1 MRFVIRQWLA
11 VHSGLNIAIALFSVA
26 LIGALWT
33 VVIVEQR
40 AERAAVIA
48 EAVKQNTNLAVAY
61 EERIVRTLKGL
72 DGVLLFMRHEYRRLG
87 PGMNITGYIEDGV
100 IDRRLFNVLRV
111 IDERGNIVIS
121 SRGVDNDAEFLN
133 YADQKF
139 FRDHQLR
146 RNQDT
151 LYIDKPALGRISN
164 TWQVPM
170 SRRVIKPDGTFGG
183 VIVLLVDPGYFTR
196 FYQKAEIG
204 SQGAVLLAGLDGVL
218 RARRVGNKLTFGED
232 YSRSSLLQEQAKSMI
247 GDFVNRDGV
256 DGISRF
262 FSYRTLPGYPLVIAV
277 GAGQDE
283 VLTDFKRKRKRDYGL
298 ALLFSFVVTLFA
310 GALMV
315 TLARQKRASIAL
327 AISEVRFRAA
337 FEQAAIGIVHTSMD
351 RRYLQINQKYCDML
365 GYTRDELLGQSADS
379 VTHPEDREDS
389 GHHRQQLVSGI
400 KDSVSAEKRYVRK
413 DGKLIWVNRTVSLV
427 RDHAGQPLYFLHL
440 VEDIME
446 RKRLEAELRELAA
459 TDMLTGL
466 PNRRAFIARLEEEHA
481 RLKRFDAQQAAV
493 LMLDLDFFKRIND
506 THGHPAGDAVL
517 RRVAEVINDQIRQ
530 VDFCSRL
537 GGEEFAMLLA
547 GAAPVAALEFAER
560 LRRKIAE
567 ASVTYEGKVITVT
580 ASIGVAAL
588 QASDDNAD
596 AALLRADQALY
607 KAKDVG
613 RDRVEITASE
623 V

>member
-1 MRFVIRQWLA
+1 MRSMIRQWLA
-11 VHSGLNIAIALFSVA
+11 VHSGLNIAIALFSAA

-40 AERAAVIA
+40 AERASVIA

-61 EERIVRTLKGL
+61 EEHIVRTLKGL
-72 DGVLLFMRHEYRRLG
+72 DGVLLFMRHEYQRLG
-87 PGMNITGYIEDGV
+87 RQMDIAGYIKDGI
-100 IDRRLFNVLRV
+100 IDGRLFNVLSV
-111 IDERGNIVIS
+111 IDEHGYIVIS
-121 SRGVDNDAEFLN
+121 NKGEESRAENFN
-133 YADQKF
+133 HANQGF
-139 FRDHQLR
+139 FREHQLR

-151 LYIDKPALGRISN
+151 FYIDKPVLGRISDV
-164 TWQVPM
+164 WQVPM
-170 SRRVIKPDGTFGG
+170 SRRIIKPDGSFGG
-183 VIVLLVDPGYFTR
+183 VIVLSVEPGYFTR

-204 SQGAVLLAGLDGVL
+204 SQGAVVLAGLDGVL
-218 RARRVGNKLTFGED
+218 RARRVGSKLTFGED
-232 YSRSSLLQEQAKSMI
+232 YSKSSLLQEQAKAAI
-247 GDFVNRDGV
+247 GDFVSRGGV
-256 DGISRF
+256 DGVSRF
-262 FSYRTLPGYPLVIAV
+262 FSYRTLPGYPLVVAV

-283 VLTDFKRKRKRDYGL
+283 VLADFARKGRRDSAL
-298 ALLFSFVVTLFA
+298 AMLFSVVVTAFA
-310 GALMV
+310 GVLMG
-315 TLARQKRASIAL
+315 TLARQRRAGIAL
-327 AISEVRFRAA
+327 ATSEARFRAA

-351 RRYLQINQKYCDML
+351 RRYLQLNQKYCDML

-379 VTHPEDREDS
+379 VTYAEDREDS
-389 GHHRQQLVSGI
+389 SHHRQQLVSGN
-400 KDSVSAEKRYVRK
+400 KGSVSAEKRYVRK

-517 RRVAEVINDQIRQ
+517 RRIAEVINEQIRQ
-530 VDFCSRL
+530 IDFCSRL

-567 ASVTYEGKVITVT
+567 IVVMYEDKSIRVT

-588 QASDDNAD
+588 RAADDSAD
-596 AALLRADQALY
+596 ASLLRADRALY
-607 KAKDVG
+607 KAKETG
-613 RDRVEITASE
+613 RDRVEIIASE
-623 V
+623 A

>member
-1 MRFVIRQWLA
+1 MRSMIRQWLA
-11 VHSGLNIAIALFSVA
+11 VHSGLNIAIALFSAA

-40 AERAAVIA
+40 AERASVIA

-61 EERIVRTLKGL
+61 EEHIVRTLKGL
-72 DGVLLFMRHEYRRLG
+72 DGVLLFMRHEYQRLG
-87 PGMNITGYIEDGV
+87 RQMDIAGYIKDGI
-100 IDRRLFNVLRV
+100 IDGRLFNVLSV
-111 IDERGNIVIS
+111 IDEHGYIVIS
-121 SRGVDNDAEFLN
+121 NKGEESRAENFN
-133 YADQKF
+133 HANQGF
-139 FRDHQLR
+139 FREHQLR

-151 LYIDKPALGRISN
+151 FYIDKPVLGRISDV
-164 TWQVPM
+164 WQVPM
-170 SRRVIKPDGTFGG
+170 SRRIIKPDGSFGG
-183 VIVLLVDPGYFTR
+183 VIVLSVEPGYFTR

-204 SQGAVLLAGLDGVL
+204 SQGAVVLAGLDGVL
-218 RARRVGNKLTFGED
+218 RARRVGSKLTFGED
-232 YSRSSLLQEQAKSMI
+232 YSKSSLLQEQAKAAI
-247 GDFVNRDGV
+247 GDFVSRGGV
-256 DGISRF
+256 DGVSRF
-262 FSYRTLPGYPLVIAV
+262 FSYRTLPGYPLVVAV

-283 VLTDFKRKRKRDYGL
+283 VLADFARKGRRDSAL
-298 ALLFSFVVTLFA
+298 AMLFSVVVTAFA
-310 GALMV
+310 GVLMG
-315 TLARQKRASIAL
+315 TLARQRRAGIAL
-327 AISEVRFRAA
+327 ATSEARFRAA

-351 RRYLQINQKYCDML
+351 RRYLQLNQKYCDML

-379 VTHPEDREDS
+379 VTYAEDREDS
-389 GHHRQQLVSGI
+389 SHHRQQLVSGN
-400 KDSVSAEKRYVRK
+400 KGSVSAEKRYVRK

-517 RRVAEVINDQIRQ
+517 RRIAEVINEQIRQ
-530 VDFCSRL
+530 IDFCSRL

-567 ASVTYEGKVITVT
+567 IVVMYEDKSIRVT

-588 QASDDNAD
+588 RAADDSAD
-596 AALLRADQALY
+596 ASLLRADRALY
-607 KAKDVG
+607 KAKETG

-623 V
+623 A

>member
-1 MRFVIRQWLA
+1 MRSMIRQWLA
-11 VHSGLNIAIALFSVA
+11 VHSGLNIVIALFSAA
-26 LIGALWT
+26 LISALWT

-61 EERIVRTLKGL
+61 EEHIVRTLKGL

-87 PGMNITGYIEDGV
+87 RKMDITGYIEDGI

-111 IDERGNIVIS
+111 IDERGNILIS
-121 SRGVDNDAEFLN
+121 SRSVENGAEYFN
-133 YADQKF
+133 YADQEV

-151 LYIDKPALGRISN
+151 LYIDKPALGRISKS
-164 TWQVPM
+164 WQVPM
-170 SRRVIKPDGTFGG
+170 SRRIIKPDGSFGG
-183 VIVLLVDPGYFTR
+183 IIVLSIDPGYFTS
-196 FYQKAEIG
+196 FYQKAEVG
-204 SQGAVLLAGLDGVL
+204 RQGAVLLAGLDGVL
-218 RARRVGNKLTFGED
+218 RARRVGSKLTFGED
-232 YSRSSLLQEQAKSMI
+232 YSKSSLLQEQAKTMI
-247 GDFVNRDGV
+247 GDFVSRGGV
-256 DGISRF
+256 DGITRF

-277 GAGQDE
+277 GTGQEE
-283 VLTDFKRKRKRDYGL
+283 VLADFERKRRRDYGL
-298 ALLFSFVVTLFA
+298 AALFSAVVMAFS
-310 GALMV
+310 GMLMV
-315 TLARQKRASIAL
+315 TLARQKRAGIAL
-327 AISEVRFRAA
+327 ATSEARFRAA

-365 GYTRDELLGQSADS
+365 GYTRDELLGKSADS
-379 VTHPEDREDS
+379 ITHPEDRES
-389 GHHRQQLVSGI
+389 SSHHRQQLVSGI
-400 KDSVSAEKRYVRK
+400 EDSVSAEKRYVRK
-413 DGKLIWVNRTVSLV
+413 DGSLIWVNRTVSLV

-446 RKRLEAELRELAA
+446 RKRLESELRELAA

-493 LMLDLDFFKRIND
+493 LMLDLDYFKRIND

-517 RRVAEVINDQIRQ
+517 RRVAEVINKQIRQ

-567 ASVTYEGKVITVT
+567 ASVAYEGKVITVT

-588 QASDDNAD
+588 QASDDSAD
-596 AALLRADQALY
+596 AALLRADRALY
-607 KAKDVG
+607 KAKEVG
-613 RDRVEITASE
+613 RDRVEIIASE
-623 V
+623 A